1 MVIKKKDT
9 NKPLVIDLSGKE
21 GNAYALLGY
30 AKTFCNQLDYDFDSI
45 QKEMTSSDYEHLV
58 QTFDKHFGDYVILEQ

>member
-45 QKEMTSSDYEHLV
+45 QKEMTSNDYEHLV
-58 QTFDKHFGDYVILEQ
+58 QALW